1 MPTTTRQWLLN
12 GHPRGRGIELE
23 NDFKLAT
30 TELPDPAPGEM
41 LLKLHYL
48 GFDPAQ
54 KGWMENIAD
63 YVAPMAIGDV
73 MRGSGIAEVVASNGG
88 RFAVGDMV
96 FGTTGWTEYLGIDQG
111 RN

>member
-41 LLKLHYL
+41 LLKLHFL
-48 GFDPAQ
+48 GF
-54 KGWMENIAD
+54 
-63 YVAPMAIGDV
+63 
-73 MRGSGIAEVVASNGG
+73 
-88 RFAVGDMV
+88 
-96 FGTTGWTEYLGIDQG
+96 
-111 RN
+111 

>member
-12 GHPRGRGIELE
+12 GHPRSRQIDIE
-23 NDFKLAT
+23 NDFRLVT
-30 TELPDPAPGEM
+30 TELPDPGPGEM

-63 YVAPMAIGDV
+63 YVAP
-73 MRGSGIAEVVASNGG
+73 
-88 RFAVGDMV
+88 
-96 FGTTGWTEYLGIDQG
+96 
-111 RN
+111 